1 MLEAEAQ
8 LTNARLNQQKGRVD
22 AQSKLNQA
30 DAARRNAELSRPSTD
45 AANAASRRRPRTSP
59 SWPTPS
65 PPCVALKRRW

>member
-8 LTNARLNQQKGRVD
+8 LTNACLNQQKGRVD

-30 DAARRNAELSRPSTD
+30 DATRRNAELSRQSTD
-45 AANAASRRRPRTSP
+45 ANAASRRRPRTSP